1 MIARNS
7 GCVALILSLSLSA
20 FAQEGRR
27 PTADIDKGDSDRGKG
42 ASETSKGSSEN
53 PTFDDLRNSL
63 GDLEQKE
70 SKEERDKRE
79 AIVQKNVDETLK
91 IYSDALGK
99 RNGELQNVNRR
110 LDVNKGLE
118 GKYDKLLKTAQ
129 NGLATTRAQFINRTV
144 ALKKSLD
151 EGKVSKEVYEK
162 LLEEDTKR
170 FRNREREFLEDI
182 AFYRDEFSNAQKSAK
197 DLTSKKELMSFDPF
211 AGTDAGADKEKAP
224 PPPGV
229 VQKLKST
236 LAEVSGYGGRS
247 VVDVLN
253 K

>member
-1 MIARNS
+1 MIARS
-7 GCVALILSLSLSA
+7 SRCLALVLCLSLPA

-27 PTADIDKGDSDRGKG
+27 PSADIDKGDSDRGKG
-42 ASETSKGSSEN
+42 ASEVSKGSSET

-63 GDLEQKE
+63 GDLELKE
-70 SKEERDKRE
+70 SKEEKDKRE
-79 AIVQKNVDETLK
+79 AIVQKNYDETLK
-91 IYSDALGK
+91 IYSEALGK
-99 RNGELQNVNRR
+99 KNGEIQNVNRR

-118 GKYDKLLKTAQ
+118 GKYDKLLKTSQ
-129 NGLATTRAQFINRTV
+129 NGLATTRAQFINRSV

-151 EGKVSKEVYEK
+151 EGKVSKEAYEK

-182 AFYRDEFSNAQKSAK
+182 AFYRDEFQNAQKSAK
-197 DLTSKKELMSFDPF
+197 DLSTKKELMSFDPF
-211 AGTDAGADKEKAP
+211 GGSDPGADKEKP

-247 VVDVLN
+247 VVDSL

>member
-7 GCVALILSLSLSA
+7 LIFALVLSLPAL
-20 FAQEGRR
+20 AQEAKKDASTE
-27 PTADIDKGDSDRGKG
+27 TAKD
-42 ASETSKGSSEN
+42 T

-70 SKEERDKRE
+70 SKEETAKRD
-79 AIVQKNVDETLK
+79 AIVQKNFDDTLK

-99 RNGELQNVNRR
+99 RNGEVQNVNRR

-144 ALKKSLD
+144 SLKKSFD
-151 EGKVSKEVYEK
+151 EGKISKEAYEK

-170 FRNREREFLEDI
+170 YRNRERELLDDI
-182 AFYRDEFSNAQKSAK
+182 VFYRDEHQNAQRSTK
-197 DLTSKKELMSFDPF
+197 DLATKKELMSFDPF
-211 AGTDAGADKEKAP
+211 GGNDGASDKEKP
-224 PPPGV
+224 PPPPSIT
-229 VQKLKST
+229 QKLKST
-236 LAEVSGYGGRS
+236 LAEASGYASRS
-247 VVDVLN
+247 VMDSL